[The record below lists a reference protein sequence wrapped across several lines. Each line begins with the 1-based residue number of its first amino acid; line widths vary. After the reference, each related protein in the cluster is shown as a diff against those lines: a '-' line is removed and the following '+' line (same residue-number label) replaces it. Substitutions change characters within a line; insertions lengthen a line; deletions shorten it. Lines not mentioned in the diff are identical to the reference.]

1 MMSIVILTQFIK
13 ANKEIIFLLHNIL
26 YQQNCD
32 LFNIVIYYR
41 CNMSHTA
48 N

>member
-26 YQQNCD
+26 YYIIFCINK
-32 LFNIVIYYR
+32 IVIYL
-41 CNMSHTA
+41 TL
-48 N
+48 